1 MYNEAKEDAP
11 AMLRTSGS
19 VAESKRLS
27 QRPSVSEDI
36 TAHLYPTKVCG
47 KRSAEYPHTPESFI

>member
-1 MYNEAKEDAP
+1 MWLSKNIAP

-27 QRPSVSEDI
+27 KRPSVSEDI
-36 TAHLYPTKVCG
+36 TAHYRPTKVCR
-47 KRSAEYPHTPESFI
+47 KRSAGYPHTPESFI